1 MNVFGGT
8 TLRTH
13 GYGTDHRHQLKAMAT
28 LHKKVKPK
36 TSPATKRTGAVDNK
50 VASSLKVPKLP
61 TQVAQ
66 APSVDDNGTTII
78 SERGDLILHFEHEQ
92 GGDVHRARFQVDS
105 ITTRQASPYFG
116 VLLDPSRFE
125 EGRRVA
131 TTLATL
137 RIQESAPNDS
147 PPGGKI
153 NEEHAPQDL
162 PEVVIEDIGR
172 ISPVK
177 SIALLLTDFLRLLHS
192 QPLVISHPPP
202 LANLANLVAVFDRFS
217 ALPILESY
225 GHTHHIFAL
234 LDAKSKPRGLPE
246 DRLRQRAFVAYH
258 LNHNPWLIQST
269 QRLIQ
274 TTAFQASSPADPA
287 WADLGSLEDELH
299 ARRIALLDTIQSIQS
314 FFLAQ
319 YSSRMRQCRLGYDSS
334 AACDSYQLGEA
345 VKFFSR
351 SGTFSL
357 SGSLLPDDDATP
369 WEGDLLEI
377 LEKWKM
383 CPEYQIDSNHHHCG
397 IRTRLLPILER
408 MERAIEDVGVCGD
421 CWRDHRDEYAWGR
434 AKGPLIWRRDEPAR
448 GTGLGLDR
456 RCLNRHLALRD
467 MCLAKDRVWY

>member
-1 MNVFGGT
+1 
-8 TLRTH
+8 
-13 GYGTDHRHQLKAMAT
+13 MAT
-28 LHKKVKPK
+28 LQKKVKPK
-36 TSPATKRTGAVDNK
+36 TSPAIKKKSAVDNK
-50 VASSLKVPKLP
+50 VASPLKVPQLP
-61 TQVAQ
+61 SAVAQ
-66 APSVDDNGTTII
+66 VLAVDDNCTTII
-78 SERGDLILHFEHEQ
+78 SERGDLILLFQHEQ
-92 GGDVHRARFQVDS
+92 SGDVHRAKFKVDS
-105 ITTRQASPYFG
+105 VITRKASPYFE

-131 TTLATL
+131 TMLASF
-137 RIQESAPNDS
+137 RIQEPRHDESIPDRDTDQ
-147 PPGGKI
+147 
-153 NEEHAPQDL
+153 EHVAQDL

-192 QPLVISHPPP
+192 QSLVASHPPP

-225 GHTHHIFAL
+225 AHAHHLFTL
-234 LDAKSKPRGLPE
+234 LDAKSKPRALPE
-246 DRLRQRAFVAYH
+246 EKLRQRSFVALH
-258 LNHNPWLIQST
+258 LDHPPWLIQST

-274 TTAFQASSPADPA
+274 TTTFQASSPTDPA
-287 WADLGSLEDELH
+287 WTDLGSLEDELH
-299 ARRIALLDTIQSIQS
+299 ARRIAVLDTVQSIQS

-319 YSSRMRQCRLGYDSS
+319 YSSRTRQCRLGYDSS

-357 SGSLLPDDDATP
+357 VGSLLPDEDATV
-369 WEGDLLEI
+369 WGGDLLEI

-421 CWRDHRDEYAWGR
+421 CWRDHRDEYAWSR
-434 AKGPLIWRRDEPAR
+434 AKGPLIWRRDEPVR
-448 GTGLGLDR
+448 GTGLGVER
-456 RCLNRHLALRD
+456 RCLSRHLALRD
-467 MCLAKDRVWY
+467 MCLAKDRVWC